1 MEIIL
6 HPVKNIEI
14 QQNDADN
21 FAAPPL
27 PPGRCNWQY
36 QSAKMEIS
44 KLYLFLRFVCAWCP
58 QRPEEGTAFPETGVS
73 EDSCEPSCGYW
84 ELKPGP
90 L

>member
-44 KLYLFLRFVCAWCP
+44 KLYLFLRFV
-58 QRPEEGTAFPETGVS
+58 FV
-73 EDSCEPSCGYW
+73 
-84 ELKPGP
+84 
-90 L
+90 